1 MLHKIRNSRGGFTLV
16 EIMIVVAIIALL
28 AAIAVPGF
36 LRSRKR
42 SQATAILNDARI
54 IDGAID
60 QYAIENNKK
69 GLDTF
74 TSGNLKGFFKP
85 ASRLY
90 MQAGTGATGASFTDI
105 IGNNYS
111 YGNFDAGVKVNSG
124 TTANFAD
131 VIDNPSSFWGA
142 YTQ

>member
-1 MLHKIRNSRGGFTLV
+1 MLQKIRKSRGGFTLV

-69 GLDTF
+69 GSDTF
-74 TSGNLKGFFKP
+74 SSTQLKGYFKVGGRFYTL
-85 ASRLY
+85 ASS
-90 MQAGTGATGASFTDI
+90 GAVLTDI
-105 IGNNYS
+105 INNNYS
-111 YGNFDAGVKVNSG
+111 YSNFDSGVKVSTS
-124 TTANFAD
+124 TTSNYSD
-131 VIDNPSSFWGA
+131 VIDNATSFWGA
-142 YTQ
+142 YMQ

>member
-1 MLHKIRNSRGGFTLV
+1 MLHKIRNTRAGFTLV

-54 IDGAID
+54 IDAAMD
-60 QYAIENNKK
+60 QYAIENNQK
-69 GLDTF
+69 GSATV
-74 TSGNLKGFFKP
+74 TAGQLKGFFKP

-90 MQAGTGATGASFTDI
+90 VAAGSGTLPDI
-105 IGNNYS
+105 LGNNYS
-111 YGNFDAGVKVNSG
+111 FGTFDGGVQINSNTKTNFI
-124 TTANFAD
+124 D
-131 VIDNPSSFWGA
+131 VIDNPTSFWGA
-142 YTQ
+142 YQ

>member
-1 MLHKIRNSRGGFTLV
+1 MLTTIRKTRAGFTLV

-69 GLDTF
+69 GNDTV
-74 TSGNLKGFFKP
+74 TASNIKGFFKP

-90 MQAGTGATGASFTDI
+90 IQAGTSGAVLNDI
-105 IGNNYS
+105 LGNNYS
-111 YGNFDAGVKVNSG
+111 YGSFDAGVKVNSG
-124 TTANFAD
+124 TTSNFLD
-131 VIDNPSSFWGA
+131 VIENASSFWGA
-142 YTQ
+142 YY

>member
-1 MLHKIRNSRGGFTLV
+1 MLQKIRKTRGGFTLV

-60 QYAIENNKK
+60 QYAIENGKK
-69 GLDTF
+69 GSDTF
-74 TSGNLKGFFKP
+74 STNQLTSYFK
-85 ASRLY
+85 AGSRFYSIAQNNGQL
-90 MQAGTGATGASFTDI
+90 TDI
-105 IGNNYS
+105 INNNYS
-111 YGNFDAGVKVNSG
+111 YSNFDSGVKVSTD
-124 TTANFAD
+124 TTTNYSD
-131 VIDNPSSFWGA
+131 VIDNATSFWGT
-142 YTQ
+142 YMQ